1 MTLDTKKIAVLVSGS
16 GTNLQAIIDACKE
29 NKINGTITLVI
40 SNKENAHGLERAR
53 KNKIENYF
61 IKDNEKILSL
71 LKEKEIDLIV
81 LAGYLK
87 ILPENMIKAFENKII
102 NIHPSLIPSFCGK
115 GFYGLKVHEAVFK
128 KGVKFTGATTHFVNE
143 EADQG
148 PIINQDVVEI
158 ASEDSPEDIQK
169 KVLEKEHIILVKSIK
184 DFCDDKLIVK
194 DGKVYRK

>member
-29 NKINGTITLVI
+29 NKINGKITLVI
-40 SNKENAHGLERAR
+40 SNKENAYGLERAR

-115 GFYGLKVHEAVFK
+115 GYYGLKVHEAVFK

-158 ASEDSPEDIQK
+158 ASEDSPKDIQK